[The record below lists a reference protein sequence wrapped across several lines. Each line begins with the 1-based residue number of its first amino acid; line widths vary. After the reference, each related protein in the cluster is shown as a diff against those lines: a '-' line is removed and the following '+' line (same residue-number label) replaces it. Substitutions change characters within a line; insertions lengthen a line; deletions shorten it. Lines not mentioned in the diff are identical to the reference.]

1 MPTPRNTEEM
11 SMGAGTVRMALRMA
25 GRRGGGAWRK
35 APEEKPGTWFGVV
48 VVVLAVVAVLVVVR
62 FSK

>member
-1 MPTPRNTEEM
+1 
-11 SMGAGTVRMALRMA
+11 MGAGTVRMALRMA